1 MENWNIGTFINFFK
15 EQGEGVELFNSDE
28 TDQALFTN
36 DYVEYL
42 LFQKDN
48 GVWILQCI
56 NIELRRE
63 LIYSV
68 PLPKS
73 NKKLLELL
81 TLLEENHA

>member
-15 EQGEGVELFNSDE
+15 EQGEGVELYNSDE

-42 LFQKDN
+42 LFLKDN
-48 GVWILQCI
+48 GVWVLQCI